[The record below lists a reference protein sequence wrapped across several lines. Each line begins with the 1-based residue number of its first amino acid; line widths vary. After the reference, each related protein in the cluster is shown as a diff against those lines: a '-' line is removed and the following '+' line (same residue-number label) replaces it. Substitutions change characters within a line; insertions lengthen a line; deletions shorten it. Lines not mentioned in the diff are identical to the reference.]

1 MLNQRLKSP
10 EVPRR
15 ARLWSAILGLAWP
28 MMLSAVVAATLQNSQ
43 VWTLGRDSGDSRPLI
58 LLTMLQPYFLLLI
71 AILEGLAV
79 TNQVFSARS
88 ARQWPRKRVW
98 DATLLLA
105 AFGVLVVSL
114 LAIGAHELV
123 GRVPQLIGADMREV
137 WPVLPGYLL
146 SLVPLLCFEMANSAL
161 RGQGSTVS
169 GLGLSA
175 VAAVVINLAVC
186 YWSSTTLRL
195 CFMSVALGNLVAYGT
210 VLLPVYG
217 CLWLRTRTGERG
229 SAVAFRAR
237 LRALAPDAGLP
248 VFLTLVVAFA
258 SSAVVVPAVAG
269 ITGDNSIAFLLV
281 LKLRLLFVIP
291 AVALGSAIAILIN
304 QGLEG
309 ESTRRLNLLR
319 EGLLVIVCSYLM
331 LVLLACG
338 LQQTLIELM
347 SERSGVRQAGLHLMQ
362 WLLPT
367 FFLTA
372 VTTMLQTLLEQL
384 GRGRRVLVIMLLME
398 AMLGLAIL
406 LGLPL
411 GLSWVLGCMLASA
424 VLYALIHL
432 RQLLSLH
439 HALGEASHAA

>member
-1 MLNQRLKSP
+1 MLDPSLKSP

-15 ARLWSAILGLAWP
+15 AGLWSAILSLAWP
-28 MMLSAVVAATLQNSQ
+28 MMLSAVVAAMLQNGQ
-43 VWTLGRDSGDSRPLI
+43 VWTLGRDCGDSRPLF
-58 LLTMLQPYFLLLI
+58 LLSMLQPYFLLLI
-71 AILEGLAV
+71 AIMEGLAV

-88 ARQWPRKRVW
+88 ARQWPSKRVW

-105 AFGVLVVSL
+105 ACGVLAVSL
-114 LAIGAHELV
+114 LAFAAHELV

-161 RGQGSTVS
+161 RGQGATLP
-169 GLGLSA
+169 GLVLSA
-175 VAAVVINLAVC
+175 AAAVINLAVC
-186 YWSSTTLRL
+186 YWSSTALRL
-195 CFMSVALGNLVAYGT
+195 GFMSVALGNLVAYGT
-210 VLLPVYG
+210 MLLPVYG
-217 CLWLRTRTGERG
+217 WLWLRTRTGERG

-237 LRALAPDAGLP
+237 LRALALDAGLP

-258 SSAVVVPAVAG
+258 SSAVLVPAVAG
-269 ITGDNSIAFLLV
+269 ISGDNSMAFLLV

-304 QGLEG
+304 QELEG
-309 ESTRRLNLLR
+309 ESMRRRYLLR
-319 EGLLVIVCSYLM
+319 EGLLLTACSYLV

-338 LQQTLIELM
+338 LQQTLIDLM
-347 SERSGVRQAGLHLMQ
+347 SQHSGVRQAGLHLMQ

-384 GRGRRVLVIMLLME
+384 GRGRQVLVITLLME
-398 AMLGLAIL
+398 ATLGLAIL

-424 VLYALIHL
+424 VLYALIFL

-439 HALGEASHAA
+439 HALSEASHAA